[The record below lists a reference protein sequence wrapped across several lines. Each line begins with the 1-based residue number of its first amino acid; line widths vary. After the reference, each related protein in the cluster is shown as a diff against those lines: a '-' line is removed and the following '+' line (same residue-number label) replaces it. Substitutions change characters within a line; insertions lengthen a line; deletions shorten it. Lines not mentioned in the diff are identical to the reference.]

1 MAITIHAS
9 GIRTEAGDYRIQ
21 ASEFSGRSRNF
32 MREHLYPVLTALLN
46 QRHRDLGELLEPFI
60 DIPRGATF
68 DCTLTPISKTFLRD
82 LEMYGLG
89 TGPLPE
95 LALGVE
101 FAEKGV
107 PMRMNR
113 PTRYQ
118 VESREPE
125 YDLEVSG
132 YVDAYSPAEA
142 FDTWEAKVAE
152 LYPTQS
158 QGTLA
163 TSVTPVGLAVTFQ
176 TAEYP
181 EYEGFTT
188 QGTFEAFQYIMDY
201 LKDRGDVVANIQA
214 IDQESRYSVKGI
226 VYSIMERLALPYG
239 SLSTPVNYTELA
251 HSLWAWAH
259 DKPCDYEWPHEAG
272 TVHHIKGSLRMP
284 PEIGAVLDSL
294 SFDDAVMK
302 KGRILP
308 SKANKR
314 KLAEFIEEDLRV
326 ISGNEHSH
334 TGGTAEAAR
343 WVTENGRFM
352 SAKFANGTESQLTV
366 RERWGRYELQLRE
379 FSQLAEWQ
387 RDINTA
393 KQPYEARVRADTLMA
408 RSNRITN
415 SAERPSPL
423 VTHTL

>member
-1 MAITIHAS
+1 MTITIHAR

-46 QRHRDLGELLEPFI
+46 QRHRDLGELLEPAI

-82 LEMYGLG
+82 LEKFGIG
-89 TGPLPE
+89 AGPLPE
-95 LALGVE
+95 LSLGVN
-101 FAEKGV
+101 FAQEGGS
-107 PMRMNR
+107 MRMNR
-113 PTRYQ
+113 PIRYQ

-125 YDLEVSG
+125 YDLAVSG

-142 FDTWEAKVAE
+142 FETWEAKVAE
-152 LYPTQS
+152 LYPAQS
-158 QGTLA
+158 LGTLV
-163 TSVTPVGLAVTFQ
+163 TSVAPVGLAETLR
-176 TAEYP
+176 AAAYR

-188 QGTFEAFQYIMDY
+188 QGTFEAFHYIMDY
-201 LKDRGDVVANIQA
+201 LKDRDNVVANIQA
-214 IDQESRYSVKGI
+214 IDHESMYSAKGI
-226 VYSIMERLALPYG
+226 VYSIMERLGLPHG
-239 SLSTPVNYTELA
+239 SLSTPVNHTELA

-272 TVHHIKGSLRMP
+272 TVHHIKGSLRML

-294 SFDDAVMK
+294 SFDDALMK

-308 SKANKR
+308 SKANQR

-326 ISGNEHSH
+326 ITGNDHSH
-334 TGGTAEAAR
+334 TGRTAEAAR
-343 WVTENGRFM
+343 WVTENGRLM
-352 SAKFANGTESQLTV
+352 SAKFANGKKSLLPAPQ
-366 RERWGRYELQLRE
+366 RWGRYQLQLRE
-379 FSQLAEWQ
+379 FGQLAEWQ
-387 RDINTA
+387 RDINAA
-393 KQPYEARVRADTLMA
+393 KQPYEARLRADTLLA
-408 RSNRITN
+408 RSNRLTT
-415 SAERPSPL
+415 SLERPSPL